1 MGSEIVQQN
10 QLGQSVE
17 WAKLVASSDIIPE
30 AYKGKPANILI
41 ATGFGAAMGL
51 SQAESLYRISVI
63 KGKPT
68 MSAELIAAQVRA
80 AGHKLRIVKD
90 EKKQSVTATIVRR
103 DDPDY
108 PISVTRDLAWAHK
121 MGLDQPN
128 RNGMPSNYQKQPMTM
143 LTWRAI
149 TAVAREAAPEA
160 LYGVAYT
167 PDEMHDSEASATQVT
182 VHDAEPVEPEIVDS
196 PARSRKQKVDRIIK
210 LMQAGGCDNKDKAAV
225 ALPALLGRD
234 ITGTDEL
241 DAADIDALL
250 SAPDMVTARTREA
263 LTPQPEAV
271 EQESAPV
278 EADGYAP
285 EEASDAAPQAA

>member
-1 MGSEIVQQN
+1 MGSEIVTQN

-68 MSAELIAAQVRA
+68 MSAELIAAQVRN

-90 EKKQSVTATIVRR
+90 EKKQSVTAIIVRR

-128 RNGMPSNYQKQPMTM
+128 RNGTPSNYQKQPMTM

-149 TAVAREAAPEA
+149 SAVAREACPEA
-160 LYGVAYT
+160 LFGAAYT
-167 PDEMHDSEASATQVT
+167 PDEMHDMDQPQVT
-182 VHDAEPVEPEIVDS
+182 VHDVEPGTPSRPTVRVSLTKGIVDEPLDTS
-196 PARSRKQKVDRIIK
+196 
-210 LMQAGGCDNKDKAAV
+210 
-225 ALPALLGRD
+225 ALSMILPLLG
-234 ITGTDEL
+234 IE
-241 DAADIDALL
+241 
-250 SAPDMVTARTREA
+250 
-263 LTPQPEAV
+263 
-271 EQESAPV
+271 
-278 EADGYAP
+278 
-285 EEASDAAPQAA
+285 AAPQPTESQNPGEEDDPWAAK

>member
-1 MGSEIVQQN
+1 MGSEIVTQN

-68 MSAELIAAQVRA
+68 MSAELIAAQVRN

-90 EKKQSVTATIVRR
+90 EKKQSVTAIIVRR

-128 RNGMPSNYQKQPMTM
+128 RNGTPSNYQKQPMTM

-149 TAVAREAAPEA
+149 SAVAREACPEA
-160 LYGVAYT
+160 LFGAAYT
-167 PDEMHDSEASATQVT
+167 PDEMHDMDQPQVT
-182 VHDAEPVEPEIVDS
+182 VHDAEPVEPEIVES

-210 LMQAGGCDNKDKAAV
+210 LMQAGGCDSKEKAAI
-225 ALPALLGRD
+225 ALPALLGREV
-234 ITGTDEL
+234 TGTDEL

-271 EQESAPV
+271 EPEAVQV

-285 EEASDAAPQAA
+285 EEAENAAPQTV